1 MTLQKCLEY
10 CTRQM
15 SPLGYFP
22 WEIEAAAEEMFEAG
36 WFGKWPKELS
46 CQIPTGT
53 VIEKKNRG

>member
-1 MTLQKCLEY
+1 
-10 CTRQM
+10 M
-15 SPLGYFP
+15 SPMGYFP

-53 VIEKKNRG
+53 VIERTNHD